1 MAVFR
6 VHFEERVTRETHIEV
21 VAPDESFLDDK
32 EVQRELLEAA
42 TEQEW
47 DEDSWGVELGRVG
60 ELDKEEDGACVFIS
74 VDGNYFSDEEE
85 YLEHEE
91 ALQEDLARRPPPPLP
106 GQLGIVGIG
115 KDVPK

>member
-6 VHFEERVTRETHIEV
+6 VHFEERITRETYIEV
-21 VAPDESFLDDK
+21 ITPDESFLDNKD
-32 EVQRELLEAA
+32 VQRELIEAA
-42 TEQEW
+42 QEQEW

-60 ELDKEEDGACVFIS
+60 ELEKEEDGACVFIS
-74 VDGNYFSDEEE
+74 EDGNYFSDEEE

-91 ALQEDLARRPPPPLP
+91 KRLEGIAALPPPPLP